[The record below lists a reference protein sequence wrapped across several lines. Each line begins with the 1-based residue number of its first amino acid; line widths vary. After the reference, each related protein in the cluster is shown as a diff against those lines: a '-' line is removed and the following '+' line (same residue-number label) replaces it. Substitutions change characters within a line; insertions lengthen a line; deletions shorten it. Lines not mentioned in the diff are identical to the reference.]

1 MEILFKHVKG
11 RKVTRKSPQVQ
22 ALDLT
27 PVACFPHSGLRCK
40 ISCRLAKSV
49 TSDSAE
55 ILSLCT
61 NICVAGSNIDSSGWK
76 WKTGSRS
83 EAAASGGQKIE
94 VSYGCIVAECID
106 ILEMGSIQLRTDPV
120 PALLC

>member
-1 MEILFKHVKG
+1 MEQDFMEILFKHVKG

-40 ISCRLAKSV
+40 ILCRLAKSV

-61 NICVAGSNIDSSGWK
+61 NICVLVVTLTAADGNGKQAPGVRLLPRVDRNQ
-76 WKTGSRS
+76 RS
-83 EAAASGGQKIE
+83 H
-94 VSYGCIVAECID
+94 
-106 ILEMGSIQLRTDPV
+106 MG
-120 PALLC
+120 ALSLSA